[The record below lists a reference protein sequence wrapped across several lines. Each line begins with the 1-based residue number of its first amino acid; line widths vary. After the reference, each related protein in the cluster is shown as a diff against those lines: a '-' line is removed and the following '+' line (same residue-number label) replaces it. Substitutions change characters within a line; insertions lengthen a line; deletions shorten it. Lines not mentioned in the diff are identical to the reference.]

1 MLSDGIIYG
10 SPTISTSIFK
20 TGNSSLT
27 LTNSGSFVSQY
38 LQFPSYNFTDSTYT
52 VSWWFKLT
60 PTTWGNTIIFSN
72 LSFPNY
78 AYTSGY
84 YEQINGTSTTITPF
98 SPVASSLLDNNWHLM
113 VMQINASVSS
123 GTKGLLSIDGAPYG
137 TYTTSN
143 SNWAKNLNCLYNYYG
158 FSNWDNTQYSNGN
171 ICDIRFYS
179 GALTTQQIAALYNI
193 GSSSA
198 KLTTYSVIY
207 SSGIGTT
214 ISWTGTSV
222 SYIILTNKTTG
233 TSYGPISTSG
243 QVYNLTFTSTDI
255 FYITPFDS
263 SNVAGLAT
271 QLFRLI

>member
-27 LTNSGSFVSQY
+27 LTNSGDFVSQY
-38 LQFPSYNFTDSTYT
+38 LQFPSYNFTGSTYT

-60 PTTWGNTIIFSN
+60 STTWGNTMIFSN
-72 LSFPNY
+72 LSNN

-84 YEQINGTSTTITPF
+84 YAQINNTSTTITPF

-143 SNWAKNLNCLYNYYG
+143 SNWVKNLNCLYNYYG
-158 FSNWDNTQYSNGN
+158 FSNWDASQYSNGN

-271 QLFRLI
+271 QLLRLI